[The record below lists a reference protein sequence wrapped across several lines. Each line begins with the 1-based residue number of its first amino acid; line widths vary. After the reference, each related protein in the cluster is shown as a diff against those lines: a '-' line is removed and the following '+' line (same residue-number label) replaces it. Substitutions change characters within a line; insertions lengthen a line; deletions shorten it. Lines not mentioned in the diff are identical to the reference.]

1 MTRKVKTEK
10 VLGAFNVLNTAKYAK
25 MDDADKIKVWKIA
38 RALKPIATKFDEDS
52 KDAAEKLKPEGFDD
66 DLRKAQEYERIAKNG
81 NNDYRNI
88 PKPPMGAAEY
98 DEFIKKLKEMNKLVA
113 DALKEFANKEVD
125 IDFEPISE
133 DAFTKLMASND
144 WTMKQAVMIG
154 ELIVA

>member
-1 MTRKVKTEK
+1 MTKKVKTEK

-38 RALKPIATKFDEDS
+38 RALKPVATKYDEDT

-66 DLRKAQEYERIAKNG
+66 DLRKAQEYERVTKDKNA
-81 NNDYRNI
+81 DAS
-88 PKPPMGAAEY
+88 KLEMGAAEY
-98 DEFIKKLKEMNKLVA
+98 GEFIKKLKEMNKLVA
-113 DALKEFANKEVD
+113 DALKEFADKEVD

-144 WTMKQAVMIG
+144 WTMEQAVMIG

>member
-1 MTRKVKTEK
+1 MTKKVKTEK

-66 DLRKAQEYERIAKNG
+66 DLRKAQEYERVTKDKEADASKLE
-81 NNDYRNI
+81 
-88 PKPPMGAAEY
+88 MGAAEY
-98 DEFIKKLKEMNKLVA
+98 GEFIKKLKEMNKLVA
-113 DALKEFANKEVD
+113 DALKEFADKEVD

-144 WTMKQAVMIG
+144 WTMEQAVMIG

>member
-66 DLRKAQEYERIAKNG
+66 DLRKAQEYERVTKDKDADTSKLE
-81 NNDYRNI
+81 
-88 PKPPMGAAEY
+88 MGAAEY
-98 DEFIKKLKEMNKLVA
+98 GEFIKKLKEMNKLVA

-144 WTMKQAVMIG
+144 WTMEQAVMIG

>member
-1 MTRKVKTEK
+1 MTKKVKTEQ

-66 DLRKAQEYERIAKNG
+66 DLRKAQEYERVTKDKEADASKLE
-81 NNDYRNI
+81 
-88 PKPPMGAAEY
+88 MGAAEY
-98 DEFIKKLKEMNKLVA
+98 GEFIKKLKETNKLVA

-144 WTMKQAVMIG
+144 WTMEQAVMIG

>member
-1 MTRKVKTEK
+1 MTKKVKTEK

-38 RALKPIATKFDEDS
+38 RALKPIATKFDDDS

-66 DLRKAQEYERIAKNG
+66 DLRKAQEYERVTKDKEADASKLE
-81 NNDYRNI
+81 
-88 PKPPMGAAEY
+88 MGVAEY
-98 DEFIKKLKEMNKLVA
+98 GEFIKKLKEINKLVA

-144 WTMKQAVMIG
+144 WTMEQAVMIG

>member
-25 MDDADKIKVWKIA
+25 MDDADKIKAWKIA

-66 DLRKAQEYERIAKNG
+66 DLRKAQEYERVTKDKDADASKLE
-81 NNDYRNI
+81 
-88 PKPPMGAAEY
+88 MGAAEY
-98 DEFIKKLKEMNKLVA
+98 DEFIKKLKEMNKVVA

-144 WTMKQAVMIG
+144 WTMEQAVMIG

>member
-66 DLRKAQEYERIAKNG
+66 DLRKAQEYERVTKDKDADASKLE
-81 NNDYRNI
+81 
-88 PKPPMGAAEY
+88 MGAAEY
-98 DEFIKKLKEMNKLVA
+98 GEFIKKLKEMNKLVA

-125 IDFEPISE
+125 IDFDPISE

-144 WTMKQAVMIG
+144 WTMEQAVMIG

>member
-1 MTRKVKTEK
+1 MIRKVKTEK

-66 DLRKAQEYERIAKNG
+66 DLRKAQEYERVTKDKEADASKLE
-81 NNDYRNI
+81 
-88 PKPPMGAAEY
+88 MGAAEY
-98 DEFIKKLKEMNKLVA
+98 SEFIKKLKEMNKLVA

-144 WTMKQAVMIG
+144 WTMEQTVMIG

>member
-1 MTRKVKTEK
+1 MIKRVKTEK

-66 DLRKAQEYERIAKNG
+66 DLRKAQEYERVTKDKDADASKLE
-81 NNDYRNI
+81 
-88 PKPPMGAAEY
+88 MGAAEY
-98 DEFIKKLKEMNKLVA
+98 GEFIKKLKEMNKLVA

-144 WTMKQAVMIG
+144 WTMEQAVMIG

>member
-1 MTRKVKTEK
+1 MTKKVKTEK

-38 RALKPIATKFDEDS
+38 RALKPVATKFDEDS

-66 DLRKAQEYERIAKNG
+66 DLRKAQEYERVTKDKEADASKLE
-81 NNDYRNI
+81 
-88 PKPPMGAAEY
+88 MGAAEY
-98 DEFIKKLKEMNKLVA
+98 GEFIKKLKEMNKLVA

-144 WTMKQAVMIG
+144 WTMEQAVMIG